1 VSVERVVRSNGEV
14 VWRVRWREGQ
24 RNRSKVLGRKR
35 DAEAFDAEVRHRRR
49 TGELR
54 FLDAGSETLAEY
66 VEGTWAATHAA
77 HLAPKTRQTYAWV
90 YDMHIAPRLGGV
102 KLRDLDPELIARF
115 QAELVADQVGPEARR
130 KAMVLLGG
138 ILQRAAEARRI
149 AYNPARLVRKAP
161 IPQREEARP
170 LAPATI
176 EALRQAVDR
185 RDATVI
191 AILAYAGLRPQ
202 ELRALRWAHVRDRTL
217 LVNAEKTRTRR
228 TVRLLA
234 PLATDLAE
242 WRLAS
247 GRPPEDA
254 PVIPGQDGR
263 SWTAE
268 GFNKWRQRTFA
279 AALKAAGVAHAR
291 PYDLRHSFASLLL
304 HEGRSVIYVARQ
316 LGHGANLT
324 MSTYGHVIDELEDAP
339 RLSAEDA
346 IRQAREQLRTRLVP
360 LASGQ

>member
-1 VSVERVVRSNGEV
+1 MSVERLVRSNGEV
-14 VWRVRWREGQ
+14 VWRVRWRESD

-35 DAEAFDAEVRHRRR
+35 DAEAFDAEIRHRRR

-66 VEGTWAATHAA
+66 VEGTWATTHAA

-90 YDMHIAPRLGGV
+90 YDMYIAPRLGGV
-102 KLRDLDPELIARF
+102 KLRDLDPEMIARF
-115 QAELVADQVGPEARR
+115 QADLVAADVGPEARR

-149 AYNPARLVRKAP
+149 PYNPARLVRKVP
-161 IPQREEARP
+161 IPRREEARP
-170 LAPATI
+170 LAPATV
-176 EALRQAVDR
+176 EALRRAVDR

-202 ELRALRWAHVRDRTL
+202 ELRALRWEHVRERTL
-217 LVNAEKTRTRR
+217 LVNADKTRTRR
-228 TVRLLA
+228 TVRVLA
-234 PLATDLAE
+234 PLATDLSE

-247 GRPPEDA
+247 GRPAPAA
-254 PVIPGQDGR
+254 PVVPGQDGMP
-263 SWTAE
+263 WTAE

-279 AALKAAGVAHAR
+279 TALKSAGVAHAR

-339 RLSAEDA
+339 NLSAEDA
-346 IRQAREQLRTRLVP
+346 IRQARDAVVTCLEP
-360 LASGQ
+360 LASAR